1 MPMFETQ
8 EEMDAFIGC
17 FEACSLPK
25 PHWTHHAHL
34 VVGLWYLSRHSP
46 DEALRVVRQRIWAYN
61 EATGTANT
69 DSSGY
74 HETLTRFFLL
84 GIQAHRGQHPGR
96 PLPAVLALLL
106 QSPMAEKAY
115 PLRFY
120 SRERLLSAAARQAW
134 VEPDIMCWQ
143 P

>member
-1 MPMFETQ
+1 MFETQ
-8 EEMDAFIGC
+8 EEMEAFIGT

-46 DEALRVVRQRIWAYN
+46 DEALRVVRQRIRAYN

-84 GIQAHRGQHPGR
+84 GIQAHRIQYPGR

-106 QSPMAEKAY
+106 QSPMAEKEY

-134 VEPDIMCWQ
+134 VEPDIMGWQ

>member
-1 MPMFETQ
+1 MFETQ
-8 EEMDAFIGC
+8 EEMEAFIGT

-46 DEALRVVRQRIWAYN
+46 DEALRVVRQRIRAYN

-84 GIQAHRGQHPGR
+84 GIQAHRIQHPCQ

-106 QSPMAEKAY
+106 QSPMAEKEY

-120 SRERLLSAAARQAW
+120 SRECLLSAAARQAW
-134 VEPDIMCWQ
+134 VEPDIMGWQ

>member
-1 MPMFETQ
+1 MFETQ
-8 EEMDAFIGC
+8 EEMEAFIGT
-17 FEACSLPK
+17 FESCSLPK

-46 DEALRVVRQRIWAYN
+46 DEALRVVRQRIRAYN
-61 EATGTANT
+61 EATGTGNT

-84 GIQAHRGQHPGR
+84 GIQAHRAQHPGW

-106 QSPMAEKAY
+106 QSPMAEKEY

-134 VEPDIMCWQ
+134 VEPDMKNWQ